1 MQFINI
7 NNTMYN
13 KDHIVGVEMPQYDT
27 EDEEWY
33 FAVIITN
40 EIAEFVIG
48 DNAEDCMRKRTSLLL
63 ELETTGYVEYKEIIE
78 EVETKED
85 KEG

>member
-13 KDHIVGVEMPQYDT
+13 RDHIIGVEMPQWD
-27 EDEEWY
+27 EDEQEWY
-33 FAVIITN
+33 FAVLISN

-48 DNAEDCMRKRTSLLL
+48 DDAQDCMLKHNELMVQL
-63 ELETTGYVEYKEIIE
+63 ENETLE
-78 EVETKED
+78 EVQD
-85 KEG
+85 GN

>member
-13 KDHIVGVEMPQYDT
+13 RDHIIGVEMPQWD
-27 EDEEWY
+27 EDEQEWY
-33 FAVIITN
+33 FAVLISN

-48 DNAEDCMRKRTSLLL
+48 DDAQDCMLKHNELMIQL
-63 ELETTGYVEYKEIIE
+63 ENETLE
-78 EVETKED
+78 EVQD
-85 KEG
+85 GN

>member
-13 KDHIVGVEMPQYDT
+13 RDHIVGVEMPQWD
-27 EDEEWY
+27 DEEQEWY

-40 EIAEFVIG
+40 ELVEFVVG
-48 DNAEDCMRKRTSLLL
+48 DDAQDCMIKHNELMMQL
-63 ELETTGYVEYKEIIE
+63 EDSRIE
-78 EVETKED
+78 KSEVDIKIGEES
-85 KEG
+85 EH

>member
-13 KDHIVGVEMPQYDT
+13 RDHIVCVEMPQW
-27 EDEEWY
+27 DEEEQEWY
-33 FAVIITN
+33 FAVIMTN

-48 DNAEDCMRKRTSLLL
+48 DSAEDCMIKHNELMMQL
-63 ELETTGYVEYKEIIE
+63 ENTYIE
-78 EVETKED
+78 KAD
-85 KEG
+85 FDIKINND